1 MKRFV
6 VELSDDTWNRLRAYT
21 KAENADCD
29 TKLTPQEMAE
39 VILRINLE
47 TGALG
52 YEAPEEWEDENA
64 PQFKQ
69 WNIFWK
75 EYKRLNKNGK

>member
-39 VILRINLE
+39 VIIRINVD
-47 TGALG
+47 ALP
-52 YEAPEEWEDENA
+52 YQAPEEWENENA
-64 PQFKQ
+64 PEFKQ

-75 EYKRLNKNGK
+75 EYKRLNKNGKS